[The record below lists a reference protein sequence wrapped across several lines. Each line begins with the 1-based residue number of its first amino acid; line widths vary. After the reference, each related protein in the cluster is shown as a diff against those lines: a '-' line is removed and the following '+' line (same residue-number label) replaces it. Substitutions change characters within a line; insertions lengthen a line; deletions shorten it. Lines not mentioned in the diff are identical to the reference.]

1 MILTYMIFRFLHV
14 LSLFVFLLITPFESF
29 AQAGWSEPYQNG
41 VISAADEY
49 ASEAGIGI
57 LKNGGNAVDAAIAV
71 QFVLA
76 VTLPR
81 AGNIGG
87 GGFMVLHLNDGIVRT
102 LDFREKAPAKA
113 QRDMYLDVTGEYV
126 AEKSREG
133 VLAVG
138 VPGTVDG
145 MLSALERYG
154 TMPLELIMEPAIR
167 LARDGYE
174 LSHSHAKDLNDKA
187 DKLSMFESSKKYFL
201 KPDGEKWEKGDLFV
215 QPDLARTLRRIASY
229 GRDGFY
235 SGVTANQIIEEMRK
249 TGGLIDLRDL
259 RDYRSEWREPVIA
272 DFEGHTFYM
281 MPPPSSGGVVLK
293 QILQM
298 VKDTN
303 LKQYGLNSA
312 DYIHLL
318 AEAMRRSF
326 ADRNYYLGDPDY
338 AEIPMDQ
345 LLSENYAKE
354 RMSGFRKSQA
364 TESEDITHGTF
375 NPVFEA
381 SQTTHFS
388 VIDKNGNAVAVTTTL
403 NGSFGSYLS
412 VSNAGFLL
420 NNEMD
425 DFSAKPGEPN
435 MFGMIGAEAN
445 AIEPGKRMLS
455 SMSPTIVTK
464 DGNVKMIAGA
474 AGGPR
479 IITATLQNILNVLLF
494 EMNLHQAIS
503 APRFHHQ
510 WLPDSL
516 YLEEFGISQDTKSIL
531 SERGHDIALLPSIGR
546 THIIYADE
554 DGLKY
559 GAADPRGDGEV
570 KGY

>member
-1 MILTYMIFRFLHV
+1 MLHRFLN
-14 LSLFVFLLITPFESF
+14 LLLFILFIFTSPFEGYTQTGQTVPF
-29 AQAGWSEPYQNG
+29 QNG
-41 VISAADEY
+41 VISSTDSY
-49 ASEAGIGI
+49 ASEAGIEI
-57 LKNGGNAVDAAIAV
+57 LKKGGNAVDAAIAV
-71 QFVLA
+71 QFTLA

-87 GGFMVLHLNDGIVRT
+87 GGFMVLHLNNGIIRT

-113 QRDMYLDVTGEYV
+113 HRNMYLDLSGNYIP
-126 AEKSREG
+126 EKSREG
-133 VLAVG
+133 ALSVG

-154 TMPLELIMEPAIR
+154 TLPLEVIMEPAIR

-174 LSHSHAKDLNDKA
+174 LNHNHAEALNSKA
-187 DKLSMFESSKKYFL
+187 DKLSMFESTKNYFV
-201 KPDGEKWEKGDLFV
+201 KSGDEKWEKGDHLV
-215 QPDLARTLRRIASY
+215 QSDLAMTLRRIARY

-235 SGVTANQIIEEMRK
+235 SGVTANQIIQEMRK
-249 TGGLIDLRDL
+249 TGGLIELRDL
-259 RDYRSEWREPVIA
+259 REYKSKWREPVIA
-272 DFEGHTFYM
+272 NFKGHTFYM
-281 MPPPSSGGVVLK
+281 MPPSSSGGIVTK

-298 VKDTN
+298 IENRN
-303 LKQYGLNSA
+303 LKEYEFNSA
-312 DYIHLL
+312 EYIHLL
-318 AEAMRRSF
+318 SEAMKRSF

-338 AEIPMDQ
+338 ADIP
-345 LLSENYAKE
+345 LEKILSADYINA
-354 RMSGFRKSQA
+354 RMSDFQKSLA
-364 TESEDITHGTF
+364 TPSKDIAHGKVNPAHES
-375 NPVFEA
+375 

-388 VIDKNGNAVAVTTTL
+388 VIDKHGNAVAVSTTL

-435 MFGMIGAEAN
+435 MFGLTGAEAN

-455 SMSPTIVTK
+455 SMSPTIVTENGK
-464 DGNVKMIAGA
+464 IKLIAGG

-479 IITATLQNILNVLLF
+479 IITATLQNILNVILF
-494 EMNLHQAIS
+494 GMNPQQAIS

-510 WLPDSL
+510 WMPDSL
-516 YLEEFGISQDTKSIL
+516 TIEEFGISADTKSIL
-531 SERGHDIALLPSIGR
+531 RERGHNFKPVNNIGR
-546 THIIYADE
+546 THIIFVDE
-554 DGLKY
+554 NDFKH
-559 GAADPRGDGEV
+559 GAADPRGYGSI

>member
-1 MILTYMIFRFLHV
+1 
-14 LSLFVFLLITPFESF
+14 
-29 AQAGWSEPYQNG
+29 
-41 VISAADEY
+41 
-49 ASEAGIGI
+49 
-57 LKNGGNAVDAAIAV
+57 
-71 QFVLA
+71 
-76 VTLPR
+76 
-81 AGNIGG
+81 
-87 GGFMVLHLNDGIVRT
+87 
-102 LDFREKAPAKA
+102 
-113 QRDMYLDVTGEYV
+113 MYLDVTGEYV

-215 QPDLARTLRRIASY
+215 QPDLARTLRRIARY

-249 TGGLIDLRDL
+249 TGGLIGLRDL

-494 EMNLHQAIS
+494 EMNPHQAIS

-516 YLEEFGISQDTKSIL
+516 YLEEFGISQDTESIL

-546 THIIYADE
+546 THIIYVDE

-559 GAADPRGDGEV
+559 GAADPRGDGFTEG
-570 KGY
+570 KGSMLTTGLCG

>member
-1 MILTYMIFRFLHV
+1 MIYRFLHI
-14 LSLFVFLLITPFESF
+14 LFLFVFLLNTPLESF

-41 VISAADEY
+41 VISTADEY
-49 ASEAGIGI
+49 ASQAGIDI
-57 LKNGGNAVDAAIAV
+57 LKKGGNAVDAAIAV

-113 QRDMYLDVTGEYV
+113 HRDMYLDVTGEYIS
-126 AEKSREG
+126 EKSREG
-133 VLAVG
+133 ALAVG

-154 TMPLELIMEPAIR
+154 TMPLEVIMEPAIR

-174 LSHSHAKDLNDKA
+174 LNHSHAEDLNDKA

-201 KPDGEKWEKGDLFV
+201 KPDGEKWKKGDLFV
-215 QPDLARTLRRIASY
+215 QPDLARTLRRIARY

-249 TGGLIDLRDL
+249 SGGLIDLRDL
-259 RDYRSEWREPVIA
+259 REYRSEWREPVIA
-272 DFEGHTFYM
+272 EFEGHTLYM

-298 VKDTN
+298 VKNKN

-326 ADRNYYLGDPDY
+326 ADRNFYLGDPDY
-338 AEIPMDQ
+338 AEIPLEQ
-345 LLSENYAKE
+345 LLSENYAEE
-354 RMSGFRKSQA
+354 RMAGFRKSHA
-364 TESEDITHGTF
+364 TESEDIAHGTF

-435 MFGMIGAEAN
+435 MFGLIGADAN

-455 SMSPTIVTK
+455 SMSPSIVTK
-464 DGNVKMIAGA
+464 NGRVKMIAGA

-494 EMNLHQAIS
+494 EMNPQQAVS

-510 WLPDSL
+510 WVPDSL
-516 YLEEFGISQDTKSIL
+516 YLEEFGISQDTQSKL
-531 SERGHDIALLPSIGR
+531 SERGHEITFIPNIGR
-546 THIIYADE
+546 THIIYVDE
-554 DGLKY
+554 DGVKH